1 MLERVFLVLRPLILF
16 GVNLVAL
23 ELVILVIDVRV
34 HLLGILIV

>member
-16 GVNLVAL
+16 GVNLVVL
-23 ELVILVIDVRV
+23 ELVILVIGVRV